1 MDDDILKP
9 TPATIAPS
17 FTVTQSYARTQPQAV
32 NNFGAFGN
40 APAINTRPTT
50 DPFANLN
57 LNPSQADFAAP

>member
-9 TPATIAPS
+9 TPATITPS
-17 FTVTQSYARTQPQAV
+17 FTVPQSYVKTEPQAV

-40 APAINTRPTT
+40 PAINTRHTT